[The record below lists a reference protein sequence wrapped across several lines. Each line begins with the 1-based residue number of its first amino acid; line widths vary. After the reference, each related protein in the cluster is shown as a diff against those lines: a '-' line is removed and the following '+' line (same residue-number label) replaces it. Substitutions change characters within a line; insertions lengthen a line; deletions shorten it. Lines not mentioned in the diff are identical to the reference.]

1 MGQNTQER
9 KSQKT
14 TYQVQILSKAAVQA
28 SCQPLNHVQGRLQPA
43 WVKLKKRKVS
53 PSSHPRGKRLWNLSS
68 DSLIACENFKKGC
81 GEESMFFRGTQQ
93 NPETPQGDIHDVRDA
108 MESHSANR
116 ETGNGT
122 PAQGKCQSMETGGR
136 GF

>member
-68 DSLIACENFKKGC
+68 DSLIACENLKKGC

-93 NPETPQGDIHDVRDA
+93 NPECLQVIFHNVQDTIQNYLTC
-108 MESHSANR
+108 E
-116 ETGNGT
+116 ETGIHGLCSRKKEIT
-122 PAQGKCQSMETGGR
+122 ED
-136 GF
+136 